1 MNNVQLDRYRR
12 MLREIAD
19 RTARTAASLE
29 EQVRTPTGGESA
41 GGLSNAPLHLG
52 DVGSEAYNQELGATL
67 MENEAYIRD
76 EAMLALGRIER
87 GTFGRCENCGT
98 LIPEERLDVLPY
110 VRFCAPCATQLQ
122 SGRAVNLND
131 GRPPSWLG
139 EPGHEGLNQTGTP
152 DRAVGRDVGRGSKD
166 VHATG
171 TPGGGSAVGG
181 LAGTNVGTGS
191 PSGANLEAA
200 MGSSDYDTTT
210 KANDEEEQPE
220 AFAGPSGGALGGTPA
235 NKRSRG
241 GQSGESRTSGVNG
254 RAKPQKPKTERA
266 RKEHPET
273 KSPPKATKKSS
284 GKKPKK

>member
-1 MNNVQLDRYRR
+1 MNRTQLDRYRK
-12 MLREIAD
+12 MLRDTAD

-67 MENEAYIRD
+67 MENETYIRD
-76 EAMLALGRIER
+76 EAMAALGRIER

-98 LIPEERLDVLPY
+98 LIPEERLEVLPY

-131 GRPPSWLG
+131 GRPPTWLG

-152 DRAVGRDVGRGSKD
+152 DRAVGRDVGRGPKD
-166 VHATG
+166 VHAAG

-181 LAGTNVGTGS
+181 LAGTNVGAGT

-200 MGSSDYDTTT
+200 MGSSDYDITT

-220 AFAGPSGGALGGTPA
+220 AFSGPSGGAVGGTPA

-241 GQSGESRTSGVNG
+241 GQSGESNTSGASG
-254 RAKPQKPKTERA
+254 RAKTQKPKTDEA
-266 RKEHPET
+266 RSEAKN
-273 KSPPKATKKSS
+273 PPKATKKSG